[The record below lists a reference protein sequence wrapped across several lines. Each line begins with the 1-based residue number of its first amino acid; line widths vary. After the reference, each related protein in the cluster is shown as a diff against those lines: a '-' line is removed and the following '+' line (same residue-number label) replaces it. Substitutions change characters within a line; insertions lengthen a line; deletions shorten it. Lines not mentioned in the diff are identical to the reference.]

1 MEKNKIYIT
10 DYINLFFKRKLLF
23 SLITII
29 TTIVLS
35 LALYFGAS
43 VPKKKYNVTF
53 SYSDTLVNN
62 SLDYKNLVSSYY
74 LNSAKE
80 KNEEFES
87 INVDNILDYNL
98 VSVSKSGDEDITYT
112 LTLSA
117 KAIRD
122 ESLARDYIQALLNL
136 PIERLIEINSSNY
149 HSNLELIDSAITFES
164 KIDFMKKQYNELNLA
179 YTNLIT
185 NYQSSLKASDYNN
198 LIDKYNNFNRTFLNV
213 DFDALKTESINNGY
227 VLNFSDY
234 KDSFYSE
241 LVSKIDEY
249 ETINGKIKLI
259 NSTTPILDENYYALL
274 DSLYN
279 TKSEVKSL
287 VIKFLANSYSV
298 ADLESTTRIGNVYST
313 LELNDMK
320 ESINQAGFDSFKNN
334 INSLINSL
342 KSSTSDVNTLEKL
355 VYSNVNVQYNNTN
368 VIEISG
374 NISTPIIVLISLV
387 LSLIIASLTVI
398 IIDHKKLYNLKE
410 E

>member
-53 SYSDTLVNN
+53 SYSDTLVNT
-62 SLDYKNLVSSYY
+62 SLNYKNLVSSYY

-87 INVDNILDYNL
+87 IEIDNILDYNL
-98 VSVSKSGDEDITYT
+98 VSVSKSGEDDITYT

-117 KAIRD
+117 KAIRN

-149 HSNLELIDSAITFES
+149 HSNLNLIDSQITYES
-164 KIDFMKKQYNELNLA
+164 KIDFMKEQYNELNLA

-185 NYQSSLKASDYNN
+185 NYKSSLKASDYNN
-198 LIDKYNNFNRTFLNV
+198 LINKYNNFNRTFLNV

-227 VLNFSDY
+227 VLNFSEY
-234 KDSFYSE
+234 KDSFYSK

-249 ETINGKIKLI
+249 ETINEKIKLI
-259 NSTTPILDENYYALL
+259 NSTTYILDENYYTLL
-274 DSLYN
+274 DSLYS

-298 ADLESTTRIGNVYST
+298 EDLESTTKIENVYTT
-313 LELNDMK
+313 LELNNMK
-320 ESINQAGFDSFKNN
+320 ESINQTGFDTFKNKFDN
-334 INSLINSL
+334 LINSL
-342 KSSTSDVNTLEKL
+342 KSSTSDVNALEKL
-355 VYSNVNVQYNNTN
+355 MYSNIDVLYNNTN

-374 NISTPIIVLISLV
+374 NISTPIIVLVSLV
-387 LSLIIASLTVI
+387 LSLIVASLTVI
-398 IIDHKKLYNLKE
+398 IIDHKKLYNLS
-410 E
+410 

>member
-1 MEKNKIYIT
+1 
-10 DYINLFFKRKLLF
+10 
-23 SLITII
+23 
-29 TTIVLS
+29 
-35 LALYFGAS
+35 
-43 VPKKKYNVTF
+43 
-53 SYSDTLVNN
+53 
-62 SLDYKNLVSSYY
+62 
-74 LNSAKE
+74 
-80 KNEEFES
+80 
-87 INVDNILDYNL
+87 
-98 VSVSKSGDEDITYT
+98 
-112 LTLSA
+112 
-117 KAIRD
+117 
-122 ESLARDYIQALLNL
+122 
-136 PIERLIEINSSNY
+136 
-149 HSNLELIDSAITFES
+149 
-164 KIDFMKKQYNELNLA
+164 MKKQYNELNLA

>member
-98 VSVSKSGDEDITYT
+98 VSVSKSSDEDITYT

-234 KDSFYSE
+234 KDSFYSK

-287 VIKFLANSYSV
+287 VINFLANSYSV

-387 LSLIIASLTVI
+387 LSLIIASFTVI